1 MQTTL
6 DGIGLHKLFTYGYL
20 NLKKNMQVINDLNV
34 FPVPDGDTGANMVMT
49 FGGGLGAVSGETAHI
64 GQYMQALSRAT
75 LLAARGN
82 SGVIFSQFVYGFG
95 RSIAQKE
102 SITFADLAS
111 AFACATE
118 DAYHAIITPTEGTI
132 LTVIREASEF
142 FLPFR

>member
-64 GQYMQALSRAT
+64 GQYM
-75 LLAARGN
+75 
-82 SGVIFSQFVYGFG
+82 
-95 RSIAQKE
+95 
-102 SITFADLAS
+102 
-111 AFACATE
+111 
-118 DAYHAIITPTEGTI
+118 
-132 LTVIREASEF
+132 
-142 FLPFR
+142 